1 MIYVIKIIWYI
12 IINSKIM
19 DDTKL
24 KYVRL
29 KAYDEIII
37 FSMLLEHST
46 FKHLNPISAGFC
58 YIDDGKVSCFGRS
71 VSLRIESME
80 DDTKMVTKQ
89 VFGID
94 AMLALL

>member
-1 MIYVIKIIWYI
+1 
-12 IINSKIM
+12 M

-37 FSMLLEHST
+37 FPMLLEHST
-46 FKHLNPISAGFC
+46 FKNLNPISAGFC
-58 YIDDGKVSCFGRS
+58 YIDQDKVSCFGES
-71 VSLRIESME
+71 VSLGIGGLE
-80 DDTKMVTKQ
+80 DDTQQATKQ
-89 VFGID
+89 VFGVD

>member
-1 MIYVIKIIWYI
+1 
-12 IINSKIM
+12 M

-24 KYVRL
+24 KYIRL

-37 FSMLLEHST
+37 FPMLLEHST
-46 FKHLNPISAGFC
+46 FKHLNILSAGFC
-58 YIDDGKVSCFGRS
+58 YINQNKVSCFGNS
-71 VSLRIESME
+71 ISLNIDGLE
-80 DDTKMVTKQ
+80 DDTQQATKQ

>member
-1 MIYVIKIIWYI
+1 
-12 IINSKIM
+12 M

-37 FSMLLEHST
+37 FPMLLEHST

-80 DDTKMVTKQ
+80 DDTKMATKQ

>member
-1 MIYVIKIIWYI
+1 
-12 IINSKIM
+12 M
-19 DDTKL
+19 DNTKL

-37 FSMLLEHST
+37 FPMLLEHST

-58 YIDDGKVSCFGRS
+58 YIDNGKVSCFGNS
-71 VSLRIESME
+71 VSLGIGSKD
-80 DDTKMVTKQ
+80 DDTQQATKQ
-89 VFGID
+89 VFGIE